1 MHRTGE
7 RTLNIVAHQDD
18 GLLFLSPHLLQVL
31 QAGHTVRTI
40 FLTAGDNG
48 TDAHYWQERERGIQA
63 AYAQMCSS
71 ANVWRQEDAGIAQHP
86 IPLYI
91 LSNHSHV
98 SLAFFRLPDGNMDG
112 SGFASTHHT
121 SLQQLWTG
129 VISTIEA
136 VDGSSSY
143 DKTSLIETL
152 TALMVAFQPDH
163 IHTQD
168 YVGSYGDGDHSDH
181 HSVSYLVRAAAQ
193 HYPGLNRLTAYE
205 GYPTAVRPANI
216 TGHDLL
222 VKQDVFCTYA
232 HFDQIIRNKQRTFP
246 ESWWKDAE
254 LSQRALALRVQIT
267 RIRHWLK
274 TRLRHL
280 IRYNLL
286 PGADGT
292 YSIWLQ
298 RQYILDEQVRTAI
311 PSRVEKIRCDP
322 DT

>member
-31 QAGHTVRTI
+31 QSGHAVRTI
-40 FLTAGDNG
+40 FLTAGDSGAN
-48 TDAHYWQERERGIQA
+48 AHYWQERERGIQA
-63 AYAQMCSS
+63 AYAQMCGS
-71 ANVWRQEDAGIAQHP
+71 ANVWRQDDAGIPRHP
-86 IPLYI
+86 IPLYT
-91 LSNHSHV
+91 LSGYPDV
-98 SLAFFRLPDGNMDG
+98 SLAFLHLPDGNMDG

-121 SLQQLWTG
+121 SLQQLWKG
-129 VISTIEA
+129 LISTIET

-143 DKTSLIETL
+143 DRTSLIETL

-163 IHTQD
+163 INTQD
-168 YVGSYGDGDHSDH
+168 YIGSYGDGDHSDH
-181 HSVSYLVRAAAQ
+181 HSVAYLVREAAQ
-193 HYPGLNRLTAYE
+193 HYADPHCLTAYE

-222 VKQDVFCTYA
+222 IKQEIFCTYA
-232 HFDQIIRNKQRTFP
+232 QFDQVIRNEQRTFP

-254 LSQRALALRVQIT
+254 RDQRALALRVQIT
-267 RIRHWLK
+267 RLRHWLK

-286 PGADGT
+286 PGTDGT
-292 YSIWLQ
+292 YSTWLQ
-298 RQYILDEQVRTAI
+298 RQYIVDEQVRTAI
-311 PSRVEKIRCDP
+311 PSRVEKKVENKKE
-322 DT
+322 